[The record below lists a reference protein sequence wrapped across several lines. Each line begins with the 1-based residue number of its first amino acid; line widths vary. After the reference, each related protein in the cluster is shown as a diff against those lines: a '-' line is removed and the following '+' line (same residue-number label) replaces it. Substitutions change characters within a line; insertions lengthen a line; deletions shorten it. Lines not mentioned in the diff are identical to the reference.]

1 MKKKV
6 ILIAVVSALLLVLTA
21 GLALAVNKTCQQ
33 DPCGLGTTADDN
45 LFERNGATASDFIQG
60 LAGRD
65 LADASANGPGDADN
79 LRGNAGNDV
88 LITFDGDGLDTA
100 IGGAGY
106 DVCIIDNIPP
116 ETTNANCERVELRP

>member
-65 LADASANGPGDADN
+65 LADASEEGGAGDADN
-79 LRGNAGNDV
+79 LRGNAGDDV
-88 LITFDGDGLDTA
+88 LITYDLDTLDTTV
-100 IGGAGY
+100 GGAGN
-106 DVCIIDNIPP
+106 DVCIVDTG
-116 ETTNANCERVELRP
+116 EAGNATCERVETRP